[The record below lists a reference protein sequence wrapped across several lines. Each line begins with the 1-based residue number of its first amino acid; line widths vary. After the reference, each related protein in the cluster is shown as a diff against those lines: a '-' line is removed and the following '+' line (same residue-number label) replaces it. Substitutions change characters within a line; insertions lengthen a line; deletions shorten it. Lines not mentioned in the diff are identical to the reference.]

1 MGNFIY
7 ALVICHFFLQTCT
20 VKTDVIE
27 RTDMVAKLEEAKAR
41 KGWLSVL
48 LGGPVGVSFWLLI
61 FKTLPLTL

>member
-41 KGWLSVL
+41 EG
-48 LGGPVGVSFWLLI
+48 
-61 FKTLPLTL
+61 

>member
-27 RTDMVAKLEEAKAR
+27 RTDMVAKFEEAKAR
-41 KGWLSVL
+41 EGWLSVL
-48 LGGPVGVSFWLLI
+48 LGGPVGVSF
-61 FKTLPLTL
+61 